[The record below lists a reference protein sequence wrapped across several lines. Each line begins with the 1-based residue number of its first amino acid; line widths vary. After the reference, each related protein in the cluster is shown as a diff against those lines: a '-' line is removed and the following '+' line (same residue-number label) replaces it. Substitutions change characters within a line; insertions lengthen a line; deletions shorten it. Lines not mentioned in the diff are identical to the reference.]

1 MDGFNYLHKV
11 NVEPLNALGQVIESI
26 SSTRLDTKPPLDC
39 VCSLCGLRIFD
50 QFMLKV
56 QSHVFHEAC
65 ARCFKCGCQL
75 DETCYERNGLLYCR
89 LHYAKSYCA
98 GCQMPI
104 KSSDMVYKLK
114 TDMVFHVQCHVCIQ
128 CGKPLAPGDQ
138 ILVDEESKTVSCAN
152 HYNDSQDESF
162 SKNTVAVNLP
172 PIPQYPFE
180 MYTFG
185 EMYSDDSK
193 YMKRRGPRTTIKQS
207 QLDVLNRIFSTSPKP
222 SKHVRAKLAH
232 ETGLSMRVIQVWFQN
247 RRSKERRL
255 KHLCNF
261 LRHYEEKGLCPPS
274 MNFAEDHTLNQQ
286 YSPTQF
292 NDDDDNQ

>member
-1 MDGFNYLHKV
+1 MDLFHYPQRS
-11 NVEPLNALGQVIESI
+11 NVEPLNAIGQVIESL
-26 SSTRLDTKPPLDC
+26 SVPTTDAKPPSDC
-39 VCSLCGLRIFD
+39 VCGSCGLRIFD

-56 QSHVFHEAC
+56 QSLVFHESC
-65 ARCFKCGCQL
+65 ARCFKCGMQL

-104 KSSDMVYKLK
+104 ESSDMVYKLK
-114 TDMVFHVQCHVCIQ
+114 SEMVFHVQCHLCVQ
-128 CGKPLAPGDQ
+128 CGKSLSPGDQ
-138 ILVDEESKTVSCAN
+138 IMVDDESRTVSCAH
-152 HYNDSQDESF
+152 HYNGPNDPDS
-162 SKNTVAVNLP
+162 KGMAMNLP
-172 PIPQYPFE
+172 AIPQYPFE

-185 EMYSDDSK
+185 EMYSEDGK

-261 LRHYEEKGLCPPS
+261 LRHYEEKGICPPS
-274 MNFAEDHTLNQQ
+274 ISFSEDHTLKSP

-292 NDDDDNQ
+292 NDEDENQ